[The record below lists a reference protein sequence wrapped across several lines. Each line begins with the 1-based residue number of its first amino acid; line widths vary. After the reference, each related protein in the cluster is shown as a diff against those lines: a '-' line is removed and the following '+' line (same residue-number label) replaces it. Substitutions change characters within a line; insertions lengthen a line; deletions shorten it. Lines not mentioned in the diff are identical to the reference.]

1 VLDYEIFRARSDR
14 LDWYLEKRPE
24 EKKGETMFRAM
35 VLVHRKGDFVFAVDV
50 LIKFNSG
57 ESVTEHWDGKDRWVR
72 YTYDKKA
79 KVVSAEIDPEH
90 AVLLDKNF
98 YNNSYVREED
108 ATAKWKIVS
117 YMAHS
122 WPFCGVAEVCWLW
135 VGGNS
140 LLAC

>member
-1 VLDYEIFRARSDR
+1 MPSKPEIGFAQ
-14 LDWYLEKRPE
+14 
-24 EKKGETMFRAM
+24 AI
-35 VLVHRKGDFVFAVDV
+35 FVFPVDV

-57 ESVTEHWDGKDRWVR
+57 ESVTENWDGKDRWVR
-72 YTYDKKA
+72 YTCDKKDKLA
-79 KVVSAEIDPEH
+79 SAEIDPGH

-122 WPFCGVAEVCWLW
+122 WAFCGVAEVCWLW

-140 LLAC
+140 LLVLNGEEVGACSWSEVLKGSTCAALEMI